1 MSLLPTAMFT
11 EIAIAHILFYTII
24 NNQHHWKNNEYGRI
38 TYHQRTPAPRQ
49 YNRSFVNCRIFSYV
63 IILLLHL
70 IKQSAENR
78 TTRFWNLSI
87 RNSVKQIQRTNS
99 REKAKGTYM
108 TDTELVTTLEDA
120 YDLALEK
127 AALEAFEGKY
137 EAEGLSQLVQREEII
152 KKAMNLILERE

>member
-1 MSLLPTAMFT
+1 MEELLTLKELLHQGNITEALLIVEELEEMSKSDKL
-11 EIAIAHILFYTII
+11 
-24 NNQHHWKNNEYGRI
+24 NK
-38 TYHQRTPAPRQ
+38 
-49 YNRSFVNCRIFSYV
+49 IFSFG

-78 TTRFWNLSI
+78 TTRSWNLSI

-108 TDTELVTTLEDA
+108 SEAELAATLEDG

-127 AALEAFEGKY
+127 AAIEAFEGQY
-137 EAEGLSQLVQREEII
+137 EAEELSKLVQQKEII
-152 KKAMNLILERE
+152 KKAMNLIWER